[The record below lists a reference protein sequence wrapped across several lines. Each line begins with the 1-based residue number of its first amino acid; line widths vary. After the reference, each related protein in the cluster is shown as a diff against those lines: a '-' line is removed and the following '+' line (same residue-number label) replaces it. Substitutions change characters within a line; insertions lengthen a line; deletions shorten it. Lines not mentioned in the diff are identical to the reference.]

1 MNQSVAGWTAI
12 FLRTCFWLKRLLAN
26 QTFFGF
32 QSPRHSGNRP
42 SDVGS
47 ALVVDITTLLTAKNV
62 ALSPRLKHLATL
74 NAWSWL
80 NNYRLFIVLV
90 VAPRSTKPLILA
102 SWHKDFAATFTSNLL
117 LCWPYLVAITCSVL
131 LFQLIATTVATSL
144 VAAGLSFEPL

>member
-1 MNQSVAGWTAI
+1 MNQSVAGWAAV
-12 FLRTCFWLKRLLAN
+12 FLASGFWLKRLLAN

-32 QSPRHSGNRP
+32 QRPRHSGNRA

-47 ALVVDITTLLTAKNV
+47 ALVIDITALLTAKNV
-62 ALSPRLKHLATL
+62 ALSPRLKHLTAFDT
-74 NAWSWL
+74 WSWL
-80 NNYRLFIVLV
+80 DNYRLFIVLV